1 MEWPECNDYL
11 SSGGLPHPVQLQTV
25 MLPQQL
31 LHMLRTLLQL
41 LAVAWGLE
49 ASCSS
54 NDIRSHKITELS

>member
-11 SSGGLPHPVQLQTV
+11 FSGALPHPVQLQTV

-41 LAVAWGLE
+41 LAAAWG
-49 ASCSS
+49 
-54 NDIRSHKITELS
+54 